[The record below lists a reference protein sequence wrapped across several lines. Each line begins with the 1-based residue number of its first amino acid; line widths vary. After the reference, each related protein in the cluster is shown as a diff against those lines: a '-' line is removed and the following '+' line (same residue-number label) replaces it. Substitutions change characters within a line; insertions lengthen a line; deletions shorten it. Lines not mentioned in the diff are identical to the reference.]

1 MGLPESRQLL
11 EKRTEVFEVLLF
23 SVTSAAGVRAKIH
36 SNSAMVEK
44 KKPRQPQ
51 KDGCRLQ
58 QIRKALFSC
67 RRRKKFTA
75 QTSKDNNNEKINK
88 NQKKKK
94 IK

>member
-44 KKPRQPQ
+44 KNPDSHKKTGADSSKLEKPYFHVGEG
-51 KDGCRLQ
+51 KNLL
-58 QIRKALFSC
+58 RKQA
-67 RRRKKFTA
+67 RTIIMKK
-75 QTSKDNNNEKINK
+75 
-88 NQKKKK
+88 
-94 IK
+94 